1 MIMSNQD
8 ASSFSALI
16 LSSGMSERMGRPKA
30 RLHWDS
36 SQTFLEKIISDF
48 LKSGCSK
55 VICTVNHLLLPWC
68 ESILP
73 GGNVRFILNEHPEW
87 GRMHSVRLG
96 LNELQTE
103 SYCLIHNIDNP
114 FINPDS
120 ILKILSH
127 REPYAWCSP
136 EFEGKGG
143 HPVMVANS
151 MITKILRDDNH
162 DKTLQQV
169 LMEFPKRIVPMED
182 DTVLRNINSPADYQ
196 RYFGQFR

>member
-1 MIMSNQD
+1 MIMSKQNT
-8 ASSFSALI
+8 SSFSALI
-16 LSSGMSERMGRPKA
+16 LSSGLSERMGRPKA
-30 RLHWDS
+30 RLTWDS

-48 LKSGCSK
+48 LKSGCSS
-55 VICTVNHLLLPWC
+55 VICTVNHYLLPWC

-73 GGNVRFILNEHPEW
+73 GNNVRFILNEHPEW

-120 ILKILSH
+120 ILKILSQ
-127 REPYAWCSP
+127 REPDAWCSP

-143 HPVMVANS
+143 HPVLITNS
-151 MITKILRDDNH
+151 IITKILRDDNH

-182 DTVLRNINSPADYQ
+182 DTVLRNINSPEDYQ
-196 RYFGQFR
+196 KFWGQDR

>member
-1 MIMSNQD
+1 MSNQD
-8 ASSFSALI
+8 TSFFSALI

-30 RLHWDS
+30 RLTWDS

-55 VICTVNHLLLPWC
+55 VICTVSHYLLPWC
-68 ESILP
+68 ESIFP
-73 GGNVRFILNEHPEW
+73 GNNVRFILNEHPEW

-120 ILKILSH
+120 ILKILSQ
-127 REPYAWCSP
+127 REPDVWCSP

-143 HPVMVANS
+143 HPVLVPNAI
-151 MITKILRDDNH
+151 ITKILRDDNH

-169 LMEFPKRIVPMED
+169 LTVFPKRIVPMED
-182 DTVLRNINSPADYQ
+182 DTVLRNINSPEDYQ
-196 RYFGQFR
+196 RYFGQVR